1 MNVENLERALA
12 EIGLHGMVEVR
23 GSLAVLRIEDEAALA
38 DDDLRTRAM
47 DAAERNGFT
56 HLALEVVD
64 DSERRAAVHRN

>member
-12 EIGLHGMVEVR
+12 EIGLHGIVEVR
-23 GSLAVLRIEDEAALA
+23 GSMAVLRMDGDAGLA
-38 DDDLRTRAM
+38 DDELRSRAV

-64 DSERRAAVHRN
+64 DAERRAAVHRD

>member
-23 GSLAVLRIEDEAALA
+23 GSLAVLRIEDETTLA
-38 DDDLRTRAM
+38 DDDLRMRAV
-47 DAAERNGFT
+47 DAAERSGFT

-64 DSERRAAVHRN
+64 ADRRAPVHRD

>member
-12 EIGLHGMVEVR
+12 EIGLHGLVEVR
-23 GSLAVLRIEDEAALA
+23 GSLAVLRMDADGGLA
-38 DDDLRTRAM
+38 DDELRLLAV

-64 DSERRAAVHRN
+64 DAGRAALHRD

>member
-12 EIGLHGMVEVR
+12 EIGLHGIVEVR
-23 GSLAVLRIEDEAALA
+23 GSLAVLRMDADGGLA
-38 DDDLRTRAM
+38 DDELRLLAV

-64 DSERRAAVHRN
+64 DAGRAALHRD

>member
-12 EIGLHGMVEVR
+12 QIGLHGIVEVR
-23 GSLAVLRIEDEAALA
+23 GSLAVLRMEGDAGLA
-38 DDDLRTRAM
+38 DDELRSLAV

-64 DSERRAAVHRN
+64 DAERRAAVHRD

>member
-12 EIGLHGMVEVR
+12 QIGLHGIVEVR
-23 GSLAVLRIEDEAALA
+23 GSMAVLRMEGDAGLA
-38 DDDLRTRAM
+38 DEELRSLAV

-64 DSERRAAVHRN
+64 DSERRAAVHRD

>member
-12 EIGLHGMVEVR
+12 QIGLHGIVEVR
-23 GSLAVLRIEDEAALA
+23 GSMAVLRMEGDAGLA
-38 DDDLRTRAM
+38 DDELRALAV

>member
-1 MNVENLERALA
+1 MNVEKLERALA

-23 GSLAVLRIEDEAALA
+23 GSLAVLRIEDGAALA
-38 DDDLRTRAM
+38 DDDVRTRAV

-64 DSERRAAVHRN
+64 ADRRAPVHRD

>member
-12 EIGLHGMVEVR
+12 EIGLHGIVELR
-23 GSLAVLRIEDEAALA
+23 GSMAVLRMESDAGLADDELRSLAV
-38 DDDLRTRAM
+38 

-64 DSERRAAVHRN
+64 DAERRAAVHRD

>member
-12 EIGLHGMVEVR
+12 EIGLRGIVEVR
-23 GSLAVLRIEDEAALA
+23 GSLAVLKMEDAARLA
-38 DDDLRTRAM
+38 DEVLRVQAV

-64 DSERRAAVHRN
+64 DAGRAAIHRD